1 MSLNT
6 ANIVADVVRSI
17 VQQVKGVLK
26 DHLVEREKVPP
37 FSTKQTSY
45 NYNEMVIHSGYQS

>member
-17 VQQVKGVLK
+17 IKQGKGVLK
-26 DHLVEREKVPP
+26 DHLVER
-37 FSTKQTSY
+37 
-45 NYNEMVIHSGYQS
+45 